1 MSKLVEKL
9 MHTNDIFY
17 KDVKIA
23 ITGNKDIYIEN
34 YRGIIEYTDISI
46 ILQTKT
52 GILKITGNGLQIA
65 FYTNEDM
72 KIKGYIKTIE
82 FDKEQMP

>member
-82 FDKEQMP
+82 FDKEQRP